1 VVIMSLRM
9 ESRND
14 QGDVIEIREV
24 IDHSKD
30 PQTLGSTVGSWFED
44 AFSSYGGVCKVT
56 FKIDLK

>member
-1 VVIMSLRM
+1 MFKLNPKIVKALIS
-9 ESRND
+9 
-14 QGDVIEIREV
+14 EIREV